1 VLKARQ
7 SPYGRTLFYNAA
19 MPYALIIVIGWLY
32 VTILVAANETGFV
45 AGIVSF
51 LFYGALPC
59 GLIIYFSGA
68 KVRRQRRQYREMM
81 AEKARRDEN
90 S

>member
-1 VLKARQ
+1 M
-7 SPYGRTLFYNAA
+7 FYNAA

-32 VTILVAANETGFV
+32 ATILVAANETGFV

-59 GLIIYFSGA
+59 GLIIYFSGT
-68 KVRRQRRQYREMM
+68 KLRRQRRQYREMM
-81 AEKARRDEN
+81 AEKAGQD
-90 S
+90 SDGSS

>member
-1 VLKARQ
+1 MSL
-7 SPYGRTLFYNAA
+7 T
-19 MPYALIIVIGWLY
+19 LIIVIAWLY
-32 VTILVAANETGFV
+32 VTILVAANEPTVV

-59 GLIIYFSGA
+59 GLLLYFAGS
-68 KVRRQRRQYREMM
+68 KVRRQRRRFQEMM
-81 AEKARRDEN
+81 AEKARQADE